1 MAFPKDTLWKSI
13 IETLIDD
20 FIRYFFS
27 DYVDQID
34 FERGFEFLDTE
45 LQKLIPDNPGKKRHA
60 DKLIKMWLKN
70 GKEIW
75 FLAHIEIQGYR
86 DALFAQRM
94 YECGYRI
101 RDKFHRQ
108 IAALAIYTDRNRNFH
123 FKEYR
128 ETFWGT
134 EVNYK
139 FNTYVLLDH
148 SVRELANDPNPF
160 AAVMEAAWQF
170 LNKPK
175 DEQKLAQ
182 LKLDMIR
189 RLLKRNLS
197 KDQIKF
203 IIGFIALYV
212 GFENSEIKTKFEQ
225 DLMVITKATQPMGF
239 EQAIQEEFK
248 KIGIEEGLEIGI
260 EQGIEQGIELG
271 EAKRDEALLN
281 HAVPEM
287 LQLGLD
293 AEKIATILTLS
304 LESVQAAI
312 ERAQNSNNTQSDN

>member
-1 MAFPKDTLWKSI
+1 
-13 IETLIDD
+13 
-20 FIRYFFS
+20 
-27 DYVDQID
+27 
-34 FERGFEFLDTE
+34 
-45 LQKLIPDNPGKKRHA
+45 
-60 DKLIKMWLKN
+60 
-70 GKEIW
+70 
-75 FLAHIEIQGYR
+75 LAHIEIQGYR

-248 KIGIEEGLEIGI
+248 KIGIE
-260 EQGIEQGIELG
+260 QGIELG

-312 ERAQNSNNTQSDN
+312 ERAQNSNNTPSDN